1 MPRQK
6 FLLTAMPGADV
17 NAIRHDCERLG
28 LDEVQVLSH
37 AGVIIGT
44 GEASVADALRRVNGV
59 HSVEPEKQIS
69 IAPPDSDVQ

>member
-6 FLLTAMPGADV
+6 FLLTLAPDADV
-17 NAIRHDCERLG
+17 NAIRQDCEKLG
-28 LDEVQVLSH
+28 LDEVQVLPN

-44 GEASVADALRRVNGV
+44 GHPSVADSLQRVNGV
-59 HSVEPEKQIS
+59 HTVELEKQIG